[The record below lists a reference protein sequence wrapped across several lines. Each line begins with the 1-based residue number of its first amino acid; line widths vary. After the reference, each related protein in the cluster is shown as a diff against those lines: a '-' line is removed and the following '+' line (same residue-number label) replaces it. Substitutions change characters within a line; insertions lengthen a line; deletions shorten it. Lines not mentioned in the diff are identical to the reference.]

1 MRTFNTL
8 MLIKLLSRSSDFP
21 TNIQDEK
28 GNQKEPKTR
37 PRGAKTS
44 NGSSG
49 NLDNQGSIINSQ
61 QT

>member
-28 GNQKEPKTR
+28 GNQKEPKRR
-37 PRGAKTS
+37 PRGQ
-44 NGSSG
+44 
-49 NLDNQGSIINSQ
+49 NQATDHWEILTIKVQ
-61 QT
+61 

>member
-8 MLIKLLSRSSDFP
+8 MLINHLSRSSDFP

-37 PRGAKTS
+37 PRGQKQATDHREILTIKV
-44 NGSSG
+44 
-49 NLDNQGSIINSQ
+49 Q
-61 QT
+61 

>member
-28 GNQKEPKTR
+28 GSQKEPKHDPGGQKQATDHR
-37 PRGAKTS
+37 EILTIKV
-44 NGSSG
+44 
-49 NLDNQGSIINSQ
+49 Q
-61 QT
+61 